1 MDSCDENGNG
11 VLGVCVPIPLVVVV
25 VVVVVV
31 LCSIAFVC
39 LTVGA
44 VLVFLVFFPFF
55 LSAKRREK
63 KITGLRHHG
72 KKIEFFPALCVTTKK

>member
-44 VLVFLVFFPFF
+44 VLVFHNFYSHDILLLEKDLFF
-55 LSAKRREK
+55 L
-63 KITGLRHHG
+63 
-72 KKIEFFPALCVTTKK
+72 F